1 MHIFITFAK
10 NCLTPKYFRLNRH
23 KTIAMN
29 KLLLSAL
36 LLGSMACG
44 INQTADAQSRYDFTK
59 LKMEK
64 IGRGVVAVR
73 ESPEKVNVSW
83 RYLTQDPE
91 SQAFDV
97 YRNGKR
103 LTKKPITDKTFFTDN
118 YSGTEAATYEV
129 RPTKGKL
136 SGAFTLPANAPLGY
150 INIPLQIPEHG
161 VDIFG
166 KEYFYNAND
175 ASIGDMDGDGEY
187 EIVLKWDPTN
197 AHDNAHDGYT
207 GETLIDCYK
216 LDGTRLWRIDLGK
229 NIRSGAH
236 YTQIMVYDLD
246 GDGCAEVVAKT
257 GDGTIDGTRRII
269 GSEKADWRNIKGRVV
284 AGPEYLTVFNGKTG
298 EAMSTVDY
306 IPPRGNLKDWGDSYA
321 NRSDRYL
328 AAIAYLDGVHPSVV
342 MCRGYYTRTVLAAYD
357 WDGKEL
363 KSRWVFDSNTP
374 GNEGYAG
381 QGNHN
386 LRVADVDGDGCD
398 EIIYGQMTV
407 DNDGTGLYTT
417 GMYHGDALHLLS
429 DVKNEKYYVWAC
441 HENRKDGS
449 SLRDAATGEVIFQF
463 PSNMDIGRCMAAD
476 IDPTHEGVE
485 VWSPNTGGLRSF
497 KGELISPPDEFIGAT
512 KSRIPVNFS
521 VLWDGDM
528 LRELLDKNYI
538 AKYNWET
545 GSVDRIMEF
554 EGCMW
559 NNGTKA
565 NPCLQGDILGD
576 WREEVIMRTADNSAL
591 RIYVTPIPTEYRFHT
606 FLQDPAYR
614 VSIAN
619 QNVAYNQPAEPG
631 FYFGPDLKGTKF
643 RGTTVK

>member
-1 MHIFITFAK
+1 
-10 NCLTPKYFRLNRH
+10 
-23 KTIAMN
+23 MN
-29 KLLLSAL
+29 KLFFSAL
-36 LLGSMACG
+36 LAGSLMCG
-44 INQTADAQSRYDFTK
+44 FQQHSAAQSKYDFSK
-59 LKMEK
+59 LKMENL
-64 IGRGVVAVR
+64 GRGVVAFR
-73 ESPEKVNVSW
+73 ESPDKVMVSW

-97 YRNGKR
+97 YRNGKK
-103 LTKKPITDKTFFTDN
+103 LTKKPISDVTFYSDS
-118 YSGTEAATYEV
+118 YSGKEPAVYEV
-129 RPTKGKL
+129 RPLKGKL
-136 SGAFTLPANAPLGY
+136 SGSFTLSSEAPCGY
-150 INIPLQIPEHG
+150 IEIPLQIPEHG

-175 ASIGDMDGDGEY
+175 ASIGDVDGDGEY
-187 EIVLKWDPTN
+187 EIILKWDPTN
-197 AHDNAHDGYT
+197 AHDNAHDGFT

-236 YTQIMVYDLD
+236 YSQIMVYDLD

-257 GDGTIDGTRRII
+257 ADGTIDGTRRII
-269 GSEKADWRNIKGRVV
+269 GSQKADWRNIKGRIV

-306 IPPRGNLKDWGDSYA
+306 IPQRGNLKDWGDSYA
-321 NRSDRYL
+321 NRSERYL
-328 AAIAYLDGVHPSVV
+328 AAIAYLDGIHPSVV
-342 MCRGYYTRTVLAAYD
+342 MCRGYYTRTVLAAFD

-363 KSRWVFDSNTP
+363 RSRWVFDSNTP

-417 GMYHGDALHLLS
+417 GMYHGDAIHLLS
-429 DVKNEKYYVWAC
+429 DPDNKKYYVWGC
-441 HENRKDGS
+441 HENRKDGT

-463 PSNMDIGRCMAAD
+463 PSNKDIGRCMAGD
-476 IDPTHEGVE
+476 IDPTHRGVE

-497 KGELISPPDEFIGAT
+497 TGELISAPEEFQGET
-512 KSRIPVNFS
+512 KSRIPVNFC

-528 LRELLDKNYI
+528 LTELLDGDTI
-538 AKYNWET
+538 FKYNWQT
-545 GSVDRIMEF
+545 GSTEPIMKF

-559 NNGTKA
+559 NNGTKR
-565 NPCLQGDILGD
+565 NPCLQADIIGD
-576 WREEVIMRTADNSAL
+576 WREEVLMRTADNKAL
-591 RIYVTPIPTEYRFHT
+591 RLYVSPIPTEYRFHT

-631 FYFGPDLKGTKF
+631 FYFGPDLKGKKF
-643 RGTTVK
+643 RGTLVKAGSIN